1 MVSAKAG
8 APSAAIVV
16 KLTTLDVVALVDVWL
31 CVILDDMLAVLE
43 FDWENAAGDT
53 RRRAAVAHRLL

>member
-1 MVSAKAG
+1 M
-8 APSAAIVV
+8 V
-16 KLTTLDVVALVDVWL
+16 KLTRLDVVAIVDVSR
-31 CVILDDMLAVLE
+31 CVVIDDRLAVLE